1 MDEDRTSRNE
11 EQEEPATKPEWR
23 VDTEASRARLEDA
36 TADGADGGKLVY
48 TDEDGHQRR
57 LPADMSQ
64 LGAGETAAAA
74 RALSYELGAP
84 EPSYAQI
91 AAIERLNEMHA
102 AGTVSDENFQR
113 EKRRLLGLG

>member
-1 MDEDRTSRNE
+1 MNEDGASPSEGRE
-11 EQEEPATKPEWR
+11 KPATKPDWR
-23 VDTEASRARLEDA
+23 VDAEASRARLQDT
-36 TADGADGGKLVY
+36 TAGEAAGGRLLY
-48 TDEDGHQRR
+48 TDEDGHRRR